1 MLYCIYFISLA
12 GNHSFVTQKKQCSDM
27 LFAYAEITALF
38 FVPQIMVTLVTVFL
52 LCMLVDFDIC

>member
-1 MLYCIYFISLA
+1 
-12 GNHSFVTQKKQCSDM
+12 M
-27 LFAYAEITALF
+27 LFAYAEFTALL